1 MDECNACNS
10 ISGVYYALCDDCMTK
25 LNQLQADHQRLSRL
39 LSASESRESVL
50 RDENARL
57 KEAFALIDID
67 DLKGWSCASCPRFS
81 EVKQP
86 KYECGFDDCFVNW
99 LEKTRYEHKADI
111 VKLREALQH
120 IAEFEADHTVTDA
133 IAVAKVALRELE
145 GE

>member
-57 KEAFALIDID
+57 KEVLMIIW
-67 DLKGWSCASCPRFS
+67 GI
-81 EVKQP
+81 
-86 KYECGFDDCFVNW
+86 G
-99 LEKTRYEHKADI
+99 TI
-111 VKLREALQH
+111 VVLVLMTLAAMFGSQW
-120 IAEFEADHTVTDA
+120 
-133 IAVAKVALRELE
+133 
-145 GE
+145 